1 MIALAPLLK
10 AGLQVLIGKS
20 AETWNVP
27 YTFSVRTVAGI
38 AGGDIR
44 FLYSVKVN
52 GSSPRG
58 ENPVAV
64 ICGLGPNG
72 REIERQ
78 IMRGTR
84 TERRDRPPHI
94 LLGKRIIADVRV
106 KTAQLTLDIKRALAG
121 QPGRDRVTLS
131 RRSMAPGAVAH
142 GGTVPLRG
150 A

>member
-44 FLYSVKVN
+44 FRYSGKGN

-64 ICGLGPNG
+64 ICGLGRNG

-84 TERRDRPPHI
+84 TERYERAPLI
-94 LLGKRIIADVRV
+94 LLRQRIIADVRV
-106 KTAQLTLDIKRALAG
+106 NTAIMT
-121 QPGRDRVTLS
+121 
-131 RRSMAPGAVAH
+131 
-142 GGTVPLRG
+142 
-150 A
+150 